1 MPHDSRGGA
10 DRSGTVLVETLIALA
25 ILSVIAGFL
34 LESLLVSL
42 NGSRRIRQ
50 TFAASLLLENLLF
63 DAKADE
69 LGEQFARPHSGPPAR
84 FAKGDEY
91 SHTVDA
97 RMIGDSRK
105 AWGTESIY
113 QQLDIQL
120 RWNHEKDKLSA
131 QTVVRTHPRA

>member
-1 MPHDSRGGA
+1 
-10 DRSGTVLVETLIALA
+10 VETLIALA

-34 LESLLVSL
+34 LESLLISL

-50 TFAASLLLENLLF
+50 TFAASLLLENILF
-63 DAKADE
+63 AAKTDE
-69 LGEQFARPHSGPPAR
+69 QGEQFARPHSGPAAPLA
-84 FAKGDEY
+84 GGNEY
-91 SHTVDA
+91 DYTVDS

-120 RWNHEKDKLSA
+120 RWNHGKEKISA